1 MVHGFSSFDVCDS
14 IINITSPL
22 KILQNHSVQ
31 CHLNCFRF
39 IEKTGFNN
47 CLFIMKFPHH
57 IHCYKYEIYI
67 IMNKQFH
74 LFLLSLELSIWMST
88 FSSICIFQKLHHDNN
103 GTYIFL
109 EMEQYPSFQNKTKQ
123 YLSNYNIMR

>member
-22 KILQNHSVQ
+22 KILQNQ
-31 CHLNCFRF
+31 N
-39 IEKTGFNN
+39 GFNN
-47 CLFIMKFPHH
+47 CLFIMKFQHH
-57 IHCYKYEIYI
+57 VHCYKYEIYI
-67 IMNKQFH
+67 IMNKQLH

-88 FSSICIFQKLHHDNN
+88 FSSVCIFQKLHHDNN

-109 EMEQYPSFQNKTKQ
+109 EMEQYPSCQNKTKQ